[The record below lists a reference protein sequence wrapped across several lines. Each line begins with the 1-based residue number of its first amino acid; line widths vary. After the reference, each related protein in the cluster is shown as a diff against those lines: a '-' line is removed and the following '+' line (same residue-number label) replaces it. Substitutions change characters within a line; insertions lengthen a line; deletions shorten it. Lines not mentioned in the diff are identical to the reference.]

1 MREVCRLEKQ
11 NALIELDGGGGGD
24 DDSDDGESN
33 FDGGIGRDYEANALT
48 TRLRRRLMR
57 NHSKFGTLI

>member
-1 MREVCRLEKQ
+1 MRAKE

-24 DDSDDGESN
+24 DNDDGESN

-57 NHSKFGTLI
+57 SHSKLRNLLCTY